1 MNNALMTSQD
11 KLREAGIRITGP
23 RLRIYDYLLTHRT
36 HPTCEDIY
44 NDLKTD
50 DDSLS
55 FASVYNVTDKLSEVG
70 LITELISPD
79 GQKHYDGIT
88 DFHGHF
94 FCKKC
99 SKVMDVMCCKD
110 FAADALEGSRI
121 DSVSLIISGVC
132 KDCLES
138 EES

>member
-1 MNNALMTSQD
+1 MTSQD

-44 NDLKTD
+44 KDLKTD

-55 FASVYNVTDKLSEVG
+55 FASVYNVTDKLAEVG
-70 LITELISPD
+70 LVTELISPD

-99 SKVMDVMCCKD
+99 SNVMDVMCCKD
-110 FAADALEGSRI
+110 FTADALEGNRI

-138 EES
+138 EEA

>member
-1 MNNALMTSQD
+1 MNSALMTSQD

-44 NDLKTD
+44 KDLKTD

-55 FASVYNVTDKLSEVG
+55 LASVYNVTDKLAEVG
-70 LITELISPD
+70 LVTELISPD
-79 GQKHYDGIT
+79 GHKHYDGIT

-99 SKVMDVMCCKD
+99 SNVMDVMCCKD
-110 FAADALEGSRI
+110 FAVDALEGNRI

-132 KDCLES
+132 KVCLES
-138 EES
+138 EEA

>member
-1 MNNALMTSQD
+1 MTSQD

-44 NDLKTD
+44 KDLKTD

-55 FASVYNVTDKLSEVG
+55 FASVYNVTDKLAEVG
-70 LITELISPD
+70 LVTELISPD

-99 SKVMDVMCCKD
+99 SNVMDVMCCKD
-110 FAADALEGSRI
+110 FAADELEGNRI

-138 EES
+138 EEA

>member
-1 MNNALMTSQD
+1 MTSQD

-44 NDLKTD
+44 KDLKTD

-55 FASVYNVTDKLSEVG
+55 FASVYNVTNKLAEVG
-70 LITELISPD
+70 LVTELISPD

-99 SKVMDVMCCKD
+99 SNVMDVMCCKD
-110 FAADALEGSRI
+110 FAADVLEGNRI

-138 EES
+138 EEA

>member
-1 MNNALMTSQD
+1 MTSQD

-44 NDLKTD
+44 KDLKTD

-55 FASVYNVTDKLSEVG
+55 LASVYNVTDKLAEVG
-70 LITELISPD
+70 LVTELISPD

-99 SKVMDVMCCKD
+99 SNVMDVMCCKD
-110 FAADALEGSRI
+110 FVADTLEGNRI

-138 EES
+138 EEA

>member
-1 MNNALMTSQD
+1 MTSQD

-44 NDLKTD
+44 KDLKTD

-55 FASVYNVTDKLSEVG
+55 LASVYNVTDKLAEVG
-70 LITELISPD
+70 LVTELISPD

-99 SKVMDVMCCKD
+99 SNVMDVMCCKD
-110 FAADALEGSRI
+110 FAADALEGNRI

-132 KDCLES
+132 KVCLES
-138 EES
+138 EEA